1 MVPIRKSFSE
11 GQAEDAILLGSM
23 GLGQWRGQGRAAADQ
38 AKGEANSPQ
47 ITQMGAERE
56 GNLGPSLAVKTPL
69 VQDDL
74 LRRDDFASRGSHLAR
89 INAKNANEKP
99 LQLKSEDMRQ
109 EVRLHPLNPA

>member
-1 MVPIRKSFSE
+1 MLFYLGLWAWVNGGGREEPPRIR
-11 GQAEDAILLGSM
+11 Q
-23 GLGQWRGQGRAAADQ
+23 R
-38 AKGEANSPQ
+38 GEANSPQ